1 MTWKFPILLH
11 ARMAMTMKHKFLLA
25 FLLGFITNMSLFSD
39 EGMWLFNDPPFA
51 LLSQRHNF
59 TLTNPWLENACLS
72 SVRFNN
78 GGSGGFVSA
87 DGLIITNHHIGADSL
102 QKLSTP
108 TRDLLRD
115 GFIAKNQADEL
126 PCPDLEL
133 NVLTGIE
140 DVTEKVKA
148 AVTSEMKP
156 AEAFAARRSAM
167 AAIEKESADRTGMRS
182 DIVTLYQGGLYHLY
196 RYKKYTEVKLVLA
209 PESAIA
215 SFGGDVDNFEFPRH
229 SLDFCLFRAYEN
241 GKPAK
246 PAKFFKLAKNGPTEG
261 DLVFV
266 TGHPGTTNRLETLA
280 KLIHRRDYFLPYS
293 LARLR
298 TYEAALIQFSASS
311 PANSAIATTDLHRVA
326 NARKAFT
333 GQYNGLLNPS
343 IIQAKSLQ
351 ENNILKAAEQEPE
364 KDSPW
369 KSIADVQKKLAL
381 FETDYLLFER
391 GDAFFSELFTIAR
404 HIVRMA
410 DELPLTSG
418 KRLREYRDSN
428 LDSLKFQL
436 YSPAPI
442 HSSLEQA
449 KLATSLSFMAEKLG
463 GAHPLVKI
471 ALADEPPSNRA
482 ASLVNGSKLFNPD
495 ERRKLVDGGKQAVLA
510 SNDPLIVLARAID
523 AKSRELRQ
531 RYEEEVEEPERQA
544 YSDIARI
551 RFKALGK
558 NVAPDATF
566 TLRLAFGIAR
576 GYQLDDKEI
585 PFQTTYKSLFDR
597 HNLMQGKLPFD
608 LPERW
613 LKNRD
618 KLNLS
623 TPLNFAS
630 TADTIGGNSGSPVL
644 NREGELIGVN
654 FDRNRH
660 GLVRNF
666 VYTDVQA
673 RHIAVHTQGILESL
687 RTIYQAND
695 LIRELTS
702 R

>member
-167 AAIEKESADRTGMRS
+167 AAIEKESADRTGLRS

-246 PAKFFKLAKNGPTEG
+246 PAKFFKLAKNGPAEG

-369 KSIADVQKKLAL
+369 KSIADVQKKLAM

>member
-167 AAIEKESADRTGMRS
+167 AAIEKESADRTGLRS

-246 PAKFFKLAKNGPTEG
+246 PAKFFKLAKNGPAEG

-544 YSDIARI
+544 YSEIARI

>member
-11 ARMAMTMKHKFLLA
+11 ARMAMTMKHKFPLA

-51 LLSQRHNF
+51 LLSQKHNF

>member
-167 AAIEKESADRTGMRS
+167 AAIEKESADRTGLRS

-246 PAKFFKLAKNGPTEG
+246 PAKFFKLAKNGPAEG

-673 RHIAVHTQGILESL
+673 RHIVVHTQGILESL

>member
-1 MTWKFPILLH
+1 
-11 ARMAMTMKHKFLLA
+11 
-25 FLLGFITNMSLFSD
+25 
-39 EGMWLFNDPPFA
+39 
-51 LLSQRHNF
+51 
-59 TLTNPWLENACLS
+59 
-72 SVRFNN
+72 
-78 GGSGGFVSA
+78 
-87 DGLIITNHHIGADSL
+87 
-102 QKLSTP
+102 
-108 TRDLLRD
+108 
-115 GFIAKNQADEL
+115 
-126 PCPDLEL
+126 
-133 NVLTGIE
+133 
-140 DVTEKVKA
+140 
-148 AVTSEMKP
+148 
-156 AEAFAARRSAM
+156 
-167 AAIEKESADRTGMRS
+167 
-182 DIVTLYQGGLYHLY
+182 
-196 RYKKYTEVKLVLA
+196 
-209 PESAIA
+209 
-215 SFGGDVDNFEFPRH
+215 
-229 SLDFCLFRAYEN
+229 
-241 GKPAK
+241 
-246 PAKFFKLAKNGPTEG
+246 
-261 DLVFV
+261 
-266 TGHPGTTNRLETLA
+266 
-280 KLIHRRDYFLPYS
+280 
-293 LARLR
+293 
-298 TYEAALIQFSASS
+298 
-311 PANSAIATTDLHRVA
+311 
-326 NARKAFT
+326 
-333 GQYNGLLNPS
+333 LNPS

-410 DELPLTSG
+410 DELPLPSG

-510 SNDPLIVLARAID
+510 SNDPLIVLARTID

-585 PFQTTYKSLFDR
+585 PFQTTFKSLFDR
-597 HNLMQGKLPFD
+597 HNLMQGKSPFD

>member
-167 AAIEKESADRTGMRS
+167 AAIEKESADRTGLRS

-246 PAKFFKLAKNGPTEG
+246 PAKFFKLAKNGPAEG

-410 DELPLTSG
+410 DELPLPSG

-566 TLRLAFGIAR
+566 TLRLAFGIVR

>member
-1 MTWKFPILLH
+1 
-11 ARMAMTMKHKFLLA
+11 MKHKFLLA

-167 AAIEKESADRTGMRS
+167 AAIEKESADRTGLRS

-246 PAKFFKLAKNGPTEG
+246 PAKFFKLAKNGPAEG

-695 LIRELTS
+695 LIRELTN

>member
-167 AAIEKESADRTGMRS
+167 AAIEKESADRTGLRS

-246 PAKFFKLAKNGPTEG
+246 PAKFFKLAKNGPAEG

-566 TLRLAFGIAR
+566 TLRLAFGIVR

-673 RHIAVHTQGILESL
+673 RHIVVHTQGILESL

>member
-51 LLSQRHNF
+51 LLSQKHNF